1 MLNSILKQYNLNES
15 VEVFILK
22 GGLINS
28 TWKLIDH
35 DKQYILQK
43 VNSDIFSSPTDI
55 AINIKAIGDF
65 LHINYPDYFFVG
77 LLPTIT
83 GEAVCNMND
92 NSSYR
97 LFPFVKD
104 SVTYNALNNP
114 MLAYEAAVQFGRF
127 ASCLSHFPVNN
138 LHIPLPD
145 FHNIGLRYTQF
156 ESALKNGDSDRI
168 SEADESIGFLKGN
181 YDIVA
186 DFEKIKQNPNFKI
199 RVMHHDTKVN
209 NVLFDK
215 GNKGLCVIDLDTVM
229 PGYFMSDVGDMM
241 RTYLSPVSEEE
252 KDFSL
257 IEIREDYFK
266 AILDG
271 YMTEMKNV
279 LSNDELK
286 HFVYAGKFLIYMQ
299 ALRFLTDY
307 LQKDIYYGSQYPGHN
322 FIRAKNQIVLLKRL
336 IEKEEVLQEMVE
348 NYLQ

>member
-1 MLNSILKQYNLNES
+1 MIDSLKKIKNIGY
-15 VEVFILK
+15 
-22 GGLINS
+22 
-28 TWKLIDH
+28 
-35 DKQYILQK
+35 K
-43 VNSDIFSSPTDI
+43 VKNFLE
-55 AINIKAIGDF
+55 KGDF
-65 LHINYPDYFFVG
+65 ESFGQI
-77 LLPTIT
+77 
-83 GEAVCNMND
+83 MND
-92 NSSYR
+92 HWSEKKKRSKIMSNSKINFWY
-97 LFPFVKD
+97 
-104 SVTYNALNNP
+104 
-114 MLAYEAAVQFGRF
+114 
-127 ASCLSHFPVNN
+127 
-138 LHIPLPD
+138 
-145 FHNIGLRYTQF
+145 